1 MKVLSAEA
9 INRVLSD
16 HAVVLGAV
24 EEAFIAHGAG
34 GVVHP
39 PPIQM
44 LFSRQAP
51 TVDGD
56 CHVKTAYTDAFP
68 FFSVKVAT
76 GFYTNATRGLPVN
89 NGVVMLL
96 SAETGAPS
104 VLLQDDG
111 AITSAR
117 TAAAGVLA
125 TRVRKG
131 DQPFALGI
139 VGTGHQA
146 ELQARWISQFL
157 NVTEVFLTGRS
168 AEKASALA
176 DRLTQRDCPAH
187 AVKVDSLA
195 DNADVIV
202 TTTPAQ
208 SPVLFRD
215 HVRDGHHI
223 VALGADSPGKQELDV
238 AIVGAAK
245 RVWVDD
251 HAQCQAHGEFGHA
264 VRAGVRHE
272 HDYQSI
278 GSQLEGGSAELDA
291 TAITVAD
298 LTGLGVQDLYTAA
311 LVYRRL
317 LENA

>member
-1 MKVLSAEA
+1 MKRFSAEL
-9 INRVLSD
+9 INQVLSD
-16 HAVVLGAV
+16 RVAVLQAV
-24 EEAFIAHGAG
+24 EAAFIAHGAG

-39 PPIQM
+39 PPVQM
-44 LFSRQAP
+44 LFSRQTP

-76 GFYTNATRGLPVN
+76 GFYTNVARGLPVN
-89 NGVVMLL
+89 NGLVMLL

-131 DQPFALGI
+131 DEPFALGI

-157 NVTEVFLTGRS
+157 NVTEVFLNGRS
-168 AEKASALA
+168 PEKASALA

-187 AVKVDSLA
+187 AVMMESLSA
-195 DNADVIV
+195 NADVIV

-208 SPVLFRD
+208 SPVLLRD

-238 AIVGAAK
+238 AIIGAAK

-251 HAQCQAHGEFGHA
+251 HGQCEAHGEFGHA

-272 HDYQSI
+272 HDYQSL
-278 GSQLEGGSAELDA
+278 GGQLAGGPAALDA
-291 TAITVAD
+291 DAITVAD
-298 LTGLGVQDLYTAA
+298 LTGLGVQDLHTAA
-311 LVYRRL
+311 LVHRRL